1 MILWQLF
8 FTFIKIGAFSFGGG
22 YAMVPLI
29 EREIIARFHWLTMP
43 EFVDVIAIAEA
54 TPGPIA
60 VNSATFVGYTRAG
73 VFGSAVATV
82 GVILPSFM
90 IVVALSWLFLR
101 FEKTRAVQAFFAG
114 VRPAV
119 VALVIMA
126 GVAVYKSAIIDVGTA
141 LICVGCLA
149 ALRFTKIDPICLLA
163 ISAIVGAM
171 LY

>member
-8 FTFIKIGAFSFGGG
+8 WTFFKIGAFSFGGG

-29 EREIIARFHWLTMP
+29 EQEIIARFHWLTMR

-60 VNSATFVGYTRAG
+60 VNSATFVGYTTAG
-73 VFGSAVATV
+73 PLGSAAATV
-82 GVILPSFM
+82 GVILPSF
-90 IVVALSWLFLR
+90 VVVVVLSWLFLK
-101 FEKTRAVQAFFAG
+101 FEKAQAVQAFFAG
-114 VRPAV
+114 IRPAV

-126 GVAVYKSAIIDVGTA
+126 AVTVYKSAIVDIGTA
-141 LICVGCLA
+141 LICLACLA
-149 ALRFTKIDPICLLA
+149 ALRFTGIDPILLLA
-163 ISAIVGAM
+163 ISAVVGTV